1 MAEPREPFFP
11 WPRTTAPALASA
23 TLRAAPEDFVV
34 EEQMPYMLAG
44 AGEHLWVKLRKRG
57 FNTEQVAKQLAR
69 TAGVTRRE
77 VGYAGMKDRHAVT
90 VQWFSL
96 HLAGRTDPDWGSLP
110 DGKVHC
116 ANNGAW
122 MEVVESTRHSRKLK
136 TGALAG
142 NRFIIVL
149 RDCLGAMDF
158 RDALLRRGEEIRK
171 QGVPNYF
178 GEQRFGHGGGN
189 VAAARAM
196 FAGSGNA
203 RETASGTGLLSERTS
218 EVSRASVTSRGPRLG
233 PIGDRKQ
240 GGIYLSAARSLVFN
254 EVLARRVTAGTWDQV
269 LNGDALILNGSR
281 SFFVPEAA
289 DETIQ
294 RRLAEGDVHPS
305 GPLWGRGELSTHSA
319 VRELEQSVASEH
331 ADLARGL
338 EAAGLEQERRAL
350 RVIPQEFNAKWLDET
365 TLSLT
370 FLLPPG
376 SYATMVLR
384 ELADYRDAAAS
395 AWGEGPA

>member
-34 EEQMPYMLAG
+34 EEQMPYVLAG

-57 FNTEQVAKQLAR
+57 FNTEHVAKQLAR
-69 TAGVTRRE
+69 TARVTRRE

-110 DGKVHC
+110 DG
-116 ANNGAW
+116 
-122 MEVVESTRHSRKLK
+122 MTVVESARHSRKLK

-203 RETASGTGLLSERTS
+203 RETASGTSL
-218 EVSRASVTSRGPRLG
+218 SRGPRLG

-384 ELADYRDAAAS
+384 ELADYRDAATS
-395 AWGEGPA
+395 AWGEGPV